1 MQGYAVPNCVT
12 LHDHG
17 CWGCRRPAAPRSAA
31 YAWSVPSDRS
41 FVSDLLL
48 VLRGSGFRRLF
59 AVRLS
64 SQASDGAFQV
74 GLASLVFFSPDRATT
89 PEAVAIAAV
98 VTVLPYTLIG
108 PFAGVLLDVWPRR
121 QVLLFANALRALMV
135 VGVAGLIFGGALGA
149 PLYLS
154 ALACLSVNRFFL
166 SGLGAALPH
175 VVPRHELVMANA
187 VSPTCGT
194 VAALIGAG
202 VGYGL
207 RVLLGPTD
215 SANAVVLLVAAAGYA
230 ISAALATRMSRDLLG
245 PSERA
250 PLSWLSFASAGHD
263 VLHDLIEGGRH
274 LRRRPRAG
282 RALAVIGV
290 HRIGYGVMTI
300 TLMLLCRNYF
310 TDPADV
316 DRGLALLAQAVTS
329 TGLGIA
335 AAALLTPI
343 VAARIGPAR
352 WIGASIAIAAAVQV
366 VFVVHLDLVTL
377 FAGTFAI
384 GLTGQG
390 AKICVDA
397 VVQGNVDDGF
407 RGRVFSLY
415 DVVFNAAFVS
425 AAGLS
430 VLLLPADGYSRTVFG
445 GVSALFVLAATWYLF
460 REGRQGFESPDQEQ
474 EGQDSGSGLDLEHEP
489 ALAAK
494 VDARAGSDHGRDAGL
509 DGHR

>member
-1 MQGYAVPNCVT
+1 
-12 LHDHG
+12 
-17 CWGCRRPAAPRSAA
+17 
-31 YAWSVPSDRS
+31 VPSDRS
-41 FVSDLLL
+41 FLSDLLV

-98 VTVLPYTLIG
+98 ITVLPYTLIG

-135 VGVAGLIFGGALGA
+135 VGVAALVFGGAVGA
-149 PLYLS
+149 PLYIS

-194 VAALIGAG
+194 VAALVGAG
-202 VGYGL
+202 LGFGL
-207 RVLLGPTD
+207 RVLLVTSD
-215 SANAVVLLVAAAGYA
+215 AANAVVLLVAGFGYA
-230 ISAALATRMSRDLLG
+230 LSAALATRMSRDLLG
-245 PSERA
+245 PTESA
-250 PLSWLSFASAGHD
+250 PLSWHSFSSAGRD
-263 VLHDLIEGGRH
+263 VLHDLIDGGRH
-274 LRRRPRAG
+274 VRERRRAG
-282 RALAVIGV
+282 RALGVIGV

-310 TDPADV
+310 TDPEDV
-316 DRGLALLAQAVTS
+316 DKGLALLAQAVTS

-335 AAALLTPI
+335 VSALITPI
-343 VAARIGPAR
+343 AAARIGPAR
-352 WIGASIAIAAAVQV
+352 WIGTCIAAAAVVQV
-366 VFVVHLDLVTL
+366 MFVVHLNLVTL
-377 FAGTFAI
+377 FIGTFAI

-397 VVQGNVDDGF
+397 VVQDNVDDGF

-415 DVVFNAAFVS
+415 DVVFNAAFVA

-430 VLLLPADGYSRTVFG
+430 VLLLPADGYSRPVFG
-445 GVSALFVLAATWYLF
+445 GVAALFALAAAAYLF
-460 REGRQGFESPDQEQ
+460 GEHRQGFVDHRQ
-474 EGQDSGSGLDLEHEP
+474 GSGLDLEDEP
-489 ALAAK
+489 ALATK
-494 VDARAGSDHGRDAGL
+494 VDARSGSDHGGNA
-509 DGHR
+509 

>member
-1 MQGYAVPNCVT
+1 MITSGSGELPAWRPT
-12 LHDHG
+12 LG
-17 CWGCRRPAAPRSAA
+17 R
-31 YAWSVPSDRS
+31 VPSDRS
-41 FVSDLLL
+41 FVSDLLV

-135 VGVAGLIFGGALGA
+135 VGVAGLIFGGAVGV

-207 RVLLGPTD
+207 RVLLGASD
-215 SANAVVLLVAAAGYA
+215 RASAGVLLVAAVGYA
-230 ISAALATRMSRDLLG
+230 VSAALATRMARDLLG
-245 PSERA
+245 PSVRA
-250 PLSWLSFASAGHD
+250 PLNWHSFATAGRD
-263 VLHDLIEGGRH
+263 VLSDLIDGGRH
-274 LRRRPRAG
+274 VRERRRAG

-290 HRIGYGVMTI
+290 HRVGYGVMTI

-316 DRGLALLAQAVTS
+316 DKGLALLAQAVTS

-335 AAALLTPI
+335 AAALITP
-343 VAARIGPAR
+343 VGAARIGPAR
-352 WIGASIAIAAAVQV
+352 WIGASVAMAALVQV
-366 VFVVHLDLVTL
+366 TFVVHLNLITL

-397 VVQGNVDDGF
+397 VVQDNVDDSF

-415 DVVFNAAFVS
+415 DVVFNAAFVA

-430 VLLLPADGYSRTVFG
+430 VLLLPSDGYSRAVFA
-445 GVSALFVLAATWYLF
+445 GVAVLFLLAAICYLF
-460 REGRQGFESPDQEQ
+460 GEHRQGFEDHRQE
-474 EGQDSGSGLDLEHEP
+474 SGLDLEHEP
-489 ALAAK
+489 ALATK
-494 VDARAGSDHGRDAGL
+494 VDARSGGDHGGDTGFDR
-509 DGHR
+509 HRRSTG